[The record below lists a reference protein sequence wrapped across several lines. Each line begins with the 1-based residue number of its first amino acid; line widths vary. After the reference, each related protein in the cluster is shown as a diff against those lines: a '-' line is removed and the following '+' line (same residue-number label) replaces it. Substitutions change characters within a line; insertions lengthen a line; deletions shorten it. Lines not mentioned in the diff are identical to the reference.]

1 MHPRLTALCYWLLF
15 FPLVLWGSVAQAEQT
30 VRVGVFDNRPVVFQ
44 DETGRITGIAIDILQ
59 EVARRQ
65 NWQLK
70 YEYAPW
76 NDLLQ
81 QLEAGQ
87 IDILVGIAYSD
98 RRAERFQFTSQT
110 LVNNWGVVYQPS
122 GSNLSSLSDLAGKRV
137 ALMEQSIHSRRF
149 DELMKRF
156 GFDYIPQLVPHYG
169 DVLSELEQGRAD
181 AGVINRIYSLL
192 NEGRYGVKP
201 TSILFNPVQVR
212 FAAPGKGNSPFLP
225 AIDAYL
231 VQAKNQSNSRY
242 YESLKKWL
250 QKEQLGPIAPDWL
263 WPAVGLIATILL
275 LSWLYGYLLQNQVRS
290 RARELKEA
298 EARFRQLA
306 EAVDAVFW
314 MTTPDWER
322 FLYIS
327 PGYKKIWGD
336 DPEIL
341 YNNPRAWFERIH
353 PEDQGWLREIM
364 RDKHNLLES
373 EYTFPEYRL
382 IDKWGNL
389 RWVSARIY
397 PVFDQQG
404 RLIRIAGI
412 AQDVTEQRQTY
423 LKLQESEKRF
433 RTSIDHAPEAITI
446 LDVGSGKFV
455 DVNKNGER
463 LFALKREQL
472 LQSGPA
478 ELSPPCQPDGQ
489 PSDRLARQY
498 ISRALAGETPAF
510 EWVHRDSHGNLVDCE
525 IRLVRLPTE
534 DRKLV
539 RGSITDVTERKKMQS
554 RLQESRERLQTVVNS
569 APVVLFALDARGRFT
584 LSEGQA
590 LSDLGL
596 KADEMVGQSVFDLY
610 HDNPGIIEDV
620 QRALSGEAFQVE
632 RRIGDIYFEIH
643 HSPTYDEQGQLN
655 GCIGV
660 AVSITEQIKAR
671 QQLENQQ
678 QKLELALETG
688 QVGIW
693 DWDMRAG
700 TVEWSSSL
708 EHMYGLET
716 GTFKG
721 HFEDFARQV
730 YPGDLDKIT
739 AAVDTAVKNR
749 KPFKIEN
756 RIVRADGEVR
766 WVYSQARL
774 RYDEQNNVIGMLGIS
789 TDLTEVKKAEE
800 ALRSSEAR
808 LAEAQR
814 IAHLGSWQLDMKT
827 LKAVWSDEEFR
838 LLGYRVGEVEPSLDN
853 FRARV
858 HPEDA
863 DTVEETMQ
871 RAAGTTDG
879 IFEIEHRVSHPDG
892 VVLHVLE
899 QGRVSFDEQGEPAE
913 FIGTTLDITEQKQ
926 TEQELLRHKFHLE
939 ELVEERT
946 GELQRINQELESFSY
961 SVSHDLRAPL
971 RAIDGFS
978 QALYEDYQQVLDETG
993 LDYLNRIQR
1002 AAENMSYLIDSLLKL
1017 SRLTRSKFQRE
1028 KVDLSQLA
1036 RDVSEE
1042 QKQLWE
1048 APSIEVVIKPGL
1060 VVYGDLQMLR
1070 VMLTNLVNNA
1080 FKYSQGKSQ
1089 PRVEIGSRAGDSPRT
1104 VFYVADNGAGF
1115 DMRYVDK
1122 LFGAFQRLHGNDE
1135 FEGLGIGLATVQRI
1149 IHRHGGRIWAEG
1161 SPGNGAVFYFV
1172 L

>member
-1 MHPRLTALCYWLLF
+1 MHPRLTALRYWLLL
-15 FPLVLWGSVAQAEQT
+15 FPLAMWGTVVQAEQT
-30 VRVGVFDNRPVVFQ
+30 VRVGVFDNRPIVFQ
-44 DETGRITGIAIDILQ
+44 DETGQITGIAIDVLQ
-59 EVARRQ
+59 DVAGQ
-65 NWQLK
+65 HNWQLK
-70 YEYAPW
+70 YHYAPW
-76 NDLLQ
+76 NELLE

-98 RRAERFQFTSQT
+98 QRAERFRFSSQT
-110 LVNNWGVVYQPS
+110 LVNNWGVVYQAS
-122 GSNLSSLSDLAGKRV
+122 GNNLTSLSELAGQRI
-137 ALMEQSIHSRRF
+137 ALMEQSTHSRRF

-156 GFDYIPQLVPHYG
+156 GFEYTPRRVPHYG
-169 DVLSELEQGRAD
+169 DVLSELEQSRAD

-192 NEGRYGVKP
+192 NEGKYRVKP

-212 FAAPGKGNSPFLP
+212 FAAPKKVDSPYLP
-225 AIDAYL
+225 VIDAYL
-231 VQAKNQSNSRY
+231 VEAKNQSNSYY
-242 YESLKKWL
+242 YESLNKWL
-250 QKEQLGPIAPDWL
+250 QREQSEPVVLDWL
-263 WPAVGLIATILL
+263 WPAVGVIAAILL
-275 LSWLYGYLLQNQVRS
+275 LGGLYGYLLQTQVRS
-290 RARELKEA
+290 RTRELEEA

-336 DPEIL
+336 DPQIL

-353 PEDQGWLREIM
+353 PEDQGWLRELM
-364 RDKHNLLES
+364 QDKHHQLES

-382 IDKWGNL
+382 IDKSGNL

-423 LKLQESEKRF
+423 LKLQESEQRF

-446 LDVGSGKFV
+446 LDVDSGRFV

-463 LFALKREQL
+463 LFVLDREQL

-478 ELSPPCQPDGQ
+478 ELSPPCQPAGQ
-489 PSDRLARQY
+489 PSDSLARQY
-498 ISRALAGETPAF
+498 ISQALAGGTPAF
-510 EWVHRDSHGNLVDCE
+510 EWVHRDSRGNLIDCE

-534 DRKLV
+534 DRNLV
-539 RGSITDVTERKKMQS
+539 RGSITDITDRKKMQS
-554 RLQESRERLQTVVNS
+554 RLQESRERLQTVVSS
-569 APVVLFALDARGRFT
+569 APVVLFAMDAQGVFT
-584 LSEGQA
+584 LSEGQS
-590 LSDLGL
+590 LGELGL
-596 KADEMVGQSVFDLY
+596 KPGEVVGQSVFSLY
-610 HDNPGIIEDV
+610 QDHPVLIEDL
-620 QRALSGEAFQVE
+620 QRALHGEAFQVE
-632 RRIGDIYFEIH
+632 RRVGDIYFETH
-643 HSPTYDEQGQLN
+643 YSPTYDGQGGLN
-655 GCIGV
+655 GSIGV
-660 AVSITEQIKAR
+660 AVNITERMKAH
-671 QQLENQQ
+671 QALESQQ
-678 QKLELALETG
+678 QKLELALEAG

-749 KPFKIEN
+749 KPFKTEN

-774 RYDEQNNVIGMLGIS
+774 RYDEQGHVIGMLGIT

-800 ALRSSEAR
+800 ALRSSEAQ

-814 IAHLGSWQLDMKT
+814 IAHMGSWQLDMKT
-827 LKAVWSDEEFR
+827 FKAVWSDEEFR
-838 LLGYRVGEVEPSLDN
+838 LLGYSENEIDPTLDD

-863 DTVEETMQ
+863 DRVEQAMQ
-871 RAAGTTDG
+871 RAAHSTDG
-879 IFEIEHRVSHPDG
+879 IFEIEHRVRHPDG
-892 VVLHVLE
+892 VQLHVLE
-899 QGRVSFDEQGEPAE
+899 QGRVRFDAQGDPDE

-939 ELVEERT
+939 ELVEDRT
-946 GELQRINQELESFSY
+946 SELQRINRELESFSY

-978 QALYEDYQQVLDETG
+978 QALYEDYRQVLDETG
-993 LDYLNRIQR
+993 LDYLKRIQR
-1002 AAENMSYLIDSLLKL
+1002 AAENMSHLIDSLLKL
-1017 SRLTRSKFQRE
+1017 SRLTRSKFKRE

-1036 RDVSEE
+1036 RDVTEE
-1042 QKQLWE
+1042 QKQNRAIYE
-1048 APSIEVVIKPGL
+1048 VEVVIQPDL

-1070 VMLTNLVNNA
+1070 VMLTNLINNA
-1080 FKYSQGKSQ
+1080 IKYSQGKPQ
-1089 PRVEIGSRAGDSPRT
+1089 PRIEIGTRSGDSLRT
-1104 VFYVADNGAGF
+1104 VFYVADNGVGF

-1161 SPGNGAVFYFV
+1161 SPDNGAVFYFV

>member
-1 MHPRLTALCYWLLF
+1 MRPIFIALCYWWLLF
-15 FPLVLWGSVAQAEQT
+15 PLTLWGTVVQAQT

-44 DETGRITGIAIDILQ
+44 DESGQIIGLAIDVLQ
-59 EVARRQ
+59 DIARQQ
-65 NWQLK
+65 NWQLN
-70 YEYAPW
+70 YHYAPW
-76 NDLLQ
+76 NELLD

-87 IDILVGIAYSD
+87 IDILVGIAYSAE
-98 RRAERFQFTSQT
+98 RAERFHFTSQT
-110 LVNNWGVVYQPS
+110 LMNNWGVVYQAS
-122 GSNLSSLSDLAGKRV
+122 GNNLSSLSDLVGQRI

-149 DELMKRF
+149 DELMNGF
-156 GFDYIPQLVPHYG
+156 GFDYIPIPVPHYG
-169 DVLSELEQGRAD
+169 DVMNELEQGRAD
-181 AGVINRIYSLL
+181 AGIINRVYSLL
-192 NEGRYGVKP
+192 DESSYRVKP
-201 TSILFNPVQVR
+201 TSILFNPVQIR
-212 FAAPGKGNSPFLP
+212 FAAPGHGDSPYLP
-225 AIDAYL
+225 LIDAYL
-231 VQAKNQSNSRY
+231 VEAKKQSNSRY
-242 YESLKKWL
+242 YESLQKWL
-250 QKEQLGPIAPDWL
+250 EKGQSEAAVPKWL
-263 WPAVGLIATILL
+263 WPAVGVIAAILL
-275 LSWLYGYLLQNQVRS
+275 LSGLYGYLLQTQVRS
-290 RARELKEA
+290 RTRDLEEA
-298 EARFRQLA
+298 EARFQQLA

-336 DPEIL
+336 DPQIL
-341 YNNPRAWFERIH
+341 YNNPAAWFERIH

-364 RDKHNLLES
+364 QQKHHQLES

-382 IDKWGNL
+382 IDKAGEL
-389 RWVSARIY
+389 RWISARIY

-423 LKLQESEKRF
+423 LKLQENEKLY

-446 LDVGSGKFV
+446 LDIDSGKFV

-463 LFALKREQL
+463 LFSLKREQL

-478 ELSPPCQPDGQ
+478 ELSPPYQPDGQ
-489 PSDRLARQY
+489 LSERLAGQY
-498 ISRALAGETPAF
+498 ISQALAGETPAF
-510 EWVHRDSHGNLVDCE
+510 EWVHRDSRGDLLDCE

-534 DRKLV
+534 DRNLV

-569 APVVLFALDARGRFT
+569 APVVLFAMDAQGVFT
-584 LSEGQA
+584 LLEGQA
-590 LSDLGL
+590 LSALGL
-596 KADEMVGQSVFDLY
+596 KPGEVVGQSAFNLY
-610 HDNPGIIEDV
+610 QDNPDIIGDL
-620 QRALSGEAFQVE
+620 QRTLGGEVFQVE
-632 RRIGDIYFEIH
+632 RRVGALYFEIH
-643 HSPTYDEQGQLN
+643 YSPTYNEQGGLN
-655 GCIGV
+655 GSIGV
-660 AVSITEQIKAR
+660 AVNITEQVKAR
-671 QQLENQQ
+671 QALEHQQ
-678 QKLELALETG
+678 KKLELALETG

-693 DWDMRAG
+693 DWDMCAG
-700 TVEWSSSL
+700 TIEWSSSL

-749 KPFKIEN
+749 RPFKIEN

-774 RYDEQNNVIGMLGIS
+774 RYDEQSNIIGMLGIT

-800 ALRSSEAR
+800 ALRSSEAQ

-814 IAHLGSWQLDMKT
+814 IAHLGSWDLDMNS
-827 LKAVWSDEEFR
+827 LKANWSDEEYR
-838 LLGYRVGEVEPSLDN
+838 LLGYSVNEVEASLAN
-853 FRARV
+853 FMASV
-858 HPEDA
+858 YID
-863 DTVEETMQ
+863 DVDVVEEAIQ
-871 RAAGTTDG
+871 RAVTNPEGM
-879 IFEIEHRVSHPDG
+879 FEVEHRVSYRDG
-892 VVLHVLE
+892 TIRHMLE
-899 QGRVSFDEQGEPAE
+899 QGQVSFDEQGKPFKA
-913 FIGTTLDITEQKQ
+913 IGTTLDITEQKQ
-926 TEQELLRHKFHLE
+926 TEQELLQHKFHLE
-939 ELVEERT
+939 ELVEDRT

-978 QALYEDYQQVLDETG
+978 QALYEDYRQALDETG

-1002 AAENMSYLIDSLLKL
+1002 AAENMSHLIDSLLKL
-1017 SRLTRSKFQRE
+1017 SRLTRSKFKRE

-1036 RDVSEE
+1036 RDVAEE
-1042 QKQLWE
+1042 QKQLW
-1048 APSIEVVIKPGL
+1048 AASSLEVVIQPEL

-1080 FKYSQGKSQ
+1080 IKYSQGKPH
-1089 PRVEIGSRAGDSPRT
+1089 PRIEIGTRQGEGPRT

-1115 DMRYVDK
+1115 DMRYIDK
-1122 LFGAFQRLHGNDE
+1122 LFGAFQRLHASDE

-1161 SPGNGAVFYFV
+1161 SSDNGAVFYFV

>member
-1 MHPRLTALCYWLLF
+1 MRPTLIALCYWLLL
-15 FPLVLWGSVAQAEQT
+15 FPLALWGTVVQAEQI
-30 VRVGVFDNRPVVFQ
+30 VRVGVFDNRPIVFQ
-44 DETGRITGIAIDILQ
+44 DDTGQVTGIAIDVLQ
-59 EVARRQ
+59 EVARQ
-65 NWQLK
+65 KDWQLK
-70 YEYAPW
+70 YRYAPW
-76 NDLLQ
+76 NDLLE

-98 RRAERFQFTSQT
+98 ERAERFRFTSQT
-110 LVNNWGVVYQPS
+110 LVNNWGVVYQAS
-122 GSNLSSLSDLAGKRV
+122 GSSLSSLSDLAGKRV
-137 ALMEQSIHSRRF
+137 ALMEQSIHSRHF
-149 DELMKRF
+149 EELMDRF
-156 GFDYIPQLVPHYG
+156 GFNYTPQLVPHYG
-169 DVLSELEQGRAD
+169 DVLRELEKGRAD

-192 NEGRYGVKP
+192 YEGKYRVKP

-212 FAAPGKGNSPFLP
+212 FAAPGNVDSPYLP

-231 VQAKNQSNSRY
+231 AEAKNQSNSAY

-250 QKEQLGPIAPDWL
+250 QREQNEPAVPGWL
-263 WPAVGLIATILL
+263 WPAIGVIAAILL
-275 LSWLYGYLLQNQVRS
+275 LSGLYGYLLQTQVRS
-290 RARELKEA
+290 RTRDLEEA
-298 EARFRQLA
+298 ETRFRQLA

-327 PGYKKIWGD
+327 PGYQKIWGD
-336 DPEIL
+336 DPGTL
-341 YNNPRAWFERIH
+341 YNDPRAWFERIH

-364 RDKHNLLES
+364 QDKHHQLES

-389 RWVSARIY
+389 RWVSARVY
-397 PVFDQQG
+397 PVFDQQE

-423 LKLQESEKRF
+423 LKLQESQ
-433 RTSIDHAPEAITI
+433 
-446 LDVGSGKFV
+446 
-455 DVNKNGER
+455 ER
-463 LFALKREQL
+463 
-472 LQSGPA
+472 
-478 ELSPPCQPDGQ
+478 
-489 PSDRLARQY
+489 
-498 ISRALAGETPAF
+498 
-510 EWVHRDSHGNLVDCE
+510 
-525 IRLVRLPTE
+525 VR
-534 DRKLV
+534 
-539 RGSITDVTERKKMQS
+539 
-554 RLQESRERLQTVVNS
+554 TVVNS
-569 APVVLFALDARGRFT
+569 TPVVLFAMDAQGVFT

-590 LSDLGL
+590 LNELGL
-596 KADEMVGQSVFDLY
+596 KPGEVVGQSAYSLYQDDPWIVDDLR
-610 HDNPGIIEDV
+610 
-620 QRALSGEAFQVE
+620 RALGGETFKVE
-632 RRIGDIYFEIH
+632 RRIGDFYFEIH
-643 HSPTYDEQGQLN
+643 YSPTYDEQDGLN
-655 GCIGV
+655 GTIGV
-660 AVSITEQIKAR
+660 AVNITERMKAH
-671 QQLENQQ
+671 QALETQQ
-678 QKLELALETG
+678 QRLELALETG

-693 DWDMRAG
+693 DWDMCAG

-739 AAVDTAVKNR
+739 AAVDAAVRNR
-749 KPFKIEN
+749 EPLKIEN

-774 RYDEQNNVIGMLGIS
+774 RYDEQSHVIGMLGIT

-800 ALRSSEAR
+800 ALRSSEAQ
-808 LAEAQR
+808 LAEAQH

-827 LKAVWSDEEFR
+827 YKATWSDEEFR
-838 LLGYRVGEVEPSLDN
+838 LLGYSENEIDPTIED

-858 HPEDA
+858 HLEDV
-863 DTVEETMQ
+863 DTVEEAMQ
-871 RAAGTTDG
+871 QAARSTDG
-879 IFEIEHRVSHPDG
+879 VFEIEHRVRHPDG
-892 VVLHVLE
+892 TVLHVLE
-899 QGRVSFDEQGEPAE
+899 QGRVSFDAQGNPDE
-913 FIGTTLDITEQKQ
+913 FIGTTLDVTEQKQ

-978 QALYEDYQQVLDETG
+978 QALYEDYRQVLDEPG

-1002 AAENMSYLIDSLLKL
+1002 AAENMSHLIDSLLKL
-1017 SRLTRSKFQRE
+1017 SRLTRSKFERE

-1036 RDVSEE
+1036 RDVTEE
-1042 QKQLWE
+1042 QKQVWVASSL
-1048 APSIEVVIKPGL
+1048 EVVVQPGL
-1060 VVYGDLQMLR
+1060 VAYGDRQMLR

-1080 FKYSQGKSQ
+1080 IKYSQGKPQ
-1089 PRVEIGSRAGDSPRT
+1089 PKIEIGIRAGDSPRT

-1122 LFGAFQRLHGNDE
+1122 LFGAFQRLHGSDE
-1135 FEGLGIGLATVQRI
+1135 FEGLGIGLATAQRI

-1161 SPGNGAVFYFV
+1161 SPDNGAVFYFV